1 MKKIFTLSFLM
12 LLSGCWIGPDFY
24 AGMPGVQ
31 PIEPGKYKAV
41 DTYAMTYD
49 AEQRLV
55 ENEIGAR
62 VTIAYADDGDVIVT
76 NFPSSGDGP
85 SKARLVALDEG
96 EGLYVVKVDPG
107 EGAVALNTAVYGL
120 LAVRPGGGYRL
131 SVPPCNG
138 TRRLRPGS
146 PVIVSGLAFGLR
158 CKFEDRASFE
168 TAMRAF
174 AKDPVSWTEY
184 RRVGN

>member
-1 MKKIFTLSFLM
+1 MKKILALSFLM

-24 AGMPGVQ
+24 AGVPGVQ

-41 DTYAMTYD
+41 GTYAMTYD
-49 AEQRLV
+49 AAQKLV

-62 VTIAYADDGDVIVT
+62 LTIAYTDDGDVIVT

-85 SKARLVALDEG
+85 SKARLVALDEAQ
-96 EGLYVVKVDPG
+96 GLYVVKVDPG
-107 EGAVALNTAVYGL
+107 EGVVALNTSVYGL
-120 LAVRPGGGYRL
+120 LVVGPGGYRL
-131 SVPPCNG
+131 SVPPCDG

-158 CKFEDRASFE
+158 CKFEDRVSFE